1 MVTQPNQAATSQS
14 GSMLPDLAA
23 SGTQIWPVGDKVTSA
38 ATRFDHRQF
47 IFFLKGLEGFV
58 AKFDRPWPDL
68 VTGNGGVRG

>member
-1 MVTQPNQAATSQS
+1 MVTQPNQAATGQS

-23 SGTQIWPVGDKVTSA
+23 SGTCGRQGDVG

-58 AKFDRPWPDL
+58 AKFDRPWLDL